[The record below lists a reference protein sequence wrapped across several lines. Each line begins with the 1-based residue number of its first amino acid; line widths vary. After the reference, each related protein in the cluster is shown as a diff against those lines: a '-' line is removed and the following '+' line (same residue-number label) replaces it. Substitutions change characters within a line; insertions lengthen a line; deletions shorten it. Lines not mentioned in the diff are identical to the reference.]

1 VLIPAFVKS
10 IQLRIR
16 QLRIFQLQMKK
27 ENIILEKSYCF
38 ALRIVKLPQYL
49 VSEKKEFVISR
60 QILKSGT
67 SIGANTEEA
76 MGGQSE
82 KDFYAKMTIAY
93 KEARETKYWLRL
105 LRDSQT
111 IDVDLSISLLND
123 IEEILKIIG
132 KIQTTIRNKRLSDS

>member
-1 VLIPAFVKS
+1 
-10 IQLRIR
+10 
-16 QLRIFQLQMKK
+16 MKK